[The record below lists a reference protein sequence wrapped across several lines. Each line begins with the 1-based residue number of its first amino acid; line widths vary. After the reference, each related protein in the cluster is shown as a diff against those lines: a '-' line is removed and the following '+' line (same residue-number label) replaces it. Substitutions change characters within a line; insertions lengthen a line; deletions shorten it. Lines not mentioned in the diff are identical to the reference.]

1 MPKETGL
8 YGHIVCLDCT
18 GEFIFPPFFSS
29 EDTALLV
36 VDSAASS
43 AVLALRGIKIGKL
56 LLNMSRYKQEF
67 IEPTSSN
74 HRHTAADY
82 DGVWVKKQPK

>member
-8 YGHIVCLDCT
+8 YGHIVCLDCI

-29 EDTALLV
+29 EDTAFLV

-56 LLNMSRYKQEF
+56 PLNMSRYKQEF

-82 DGVWVKKQPK
+82 GGVWVKITT